1 MASNK
6 ITVNPNAKDYDKYDF
21 SGYELT
27 ENDKG
32 GYDWTDSSGNKH
44 SLYSGEKGGLIHSIT
59 GADGTSS
66 NYAYNGTR
74 YNEYIGKLNKGAKKA
89 YKAQT
94 KSPKTNVTQKAT
106 QPKSSSS
113 TTPSSSGIQVIIM
126 MDENGNPRKVGT
138 TSDKEAVG
146 LITGKS
152 VANSFEAIAN
162 ANVGDFWVDKDSNIH
177 VVTNRDIEY
186 SKGVLEGKYVNDKD
200 KRVSDKEH
208 PSTTPE
214 QPVSQSGGNNE
225 TKTSVTEKPELPV
238 GLDKSDDLNEIRK
251 EINALEMSKW
261 DDSNPYARQRYQ
273 QLVNKAADHPDA
285 DSNDKDKAE
294 LVNTAW
300 NLNNKKLYVS
310 PYDEMRHS
318 SEQRKAIEKSLK
330 GGEGKERRLMGII
343 PSFLLGEYGNYKRSK
358 IDKDEIY
365 PIVSPEGKTIGYMDK
380 KDAEW
385 YVNKENKKL
394 GENDKKF
401 SIGPKETTHYRI
413 SDGDTT
419 YYFDDEQSAKDKK
432 KEIDKTNQPERLKA
446 WGEFIY
452 RLMNSI
458 STNDMNLSSDL
469 SGNGRPYQSIQQ
481 KDMESRLQGNNE
493 MYYKNEMAK
502 NDNIRKFVEL
512 ADAGIINLN
521 TLSNE
526 QIATLGAL
534 IGKERVQ
541 QLISIAGKQEVQYI
555 AATQMYKNWD
565 KNQRDIY
572 TKWLV
577 TEGSGP
583 ANETFLS
590 YANGELSA
598 SDLAKRY
605 RMQLAKGGLEIKAV
619 EEAVRKA
626 GLENRM
632 TQAQVDVIK
641 ELVTEQLKA
650 AKLTNNQRI
659 QEMATSSVDTFAK
672 LIDAVL
678 PG

>member
-1 MASNK
+1 MAGINYEDK
-6 ITVNPNAKDYDKYDF
+6 ANWNAKEIEQNPDFANNLKGDADFFTKKVINSVDYRDGDLNDYDFGDSLVK
-21 SGYELT
+21 
-27 ENDKG
+27 NDRG
-32 GYDWTDSSGNKH
+32 GYDWTDSNGNKH
-44 SLYSGEKGGLIHSIT
+44 SLYKIKGNRLGSYHSVT
-59 GADGTSS
+59 DSEGNVSTW
-66 NYAYNGTR
+66 YQNG
-74 YNEYIGKLNKGAKKA
+74 
-89 YKAQT
+89 
-94 KSPKTNVTQKAT
+94 
-106 QPKSSSS
+106 
-113 TTPSSSGIQVIIM
+113 
-126 MDENGNPRKVGT
+126 
-138 TSDKEAVG
+138 
-146 LITGKS
+146 S
-152 VANSFEAIAN
+152 VANSYIRALNAAAKKAKAGKKKDGLTDSIKTSISEAE
-162 ANVGDFWVDKDSNIH
+162 K
-177 VVTNRDIEY
+177 
-186 SKGVLEGKYVNDKD
+186 
-200 KRVSDKEH
+200 
-208 PSTTPE
+208 TTPE
-214 QPVSQSGGNNE
+214 KSVSQSGGNNE
-225 TKTSVTEKPELPV
+225 TKTSVTEKPGLPV

-401 SIGPKETTHYRI
+401 SIGPKETTHYKI

-541 QLISIAGKQEVQYI
+541 QLISIAGKQEVQYM

-632 TQAQVDVIK
+632 NQAQVDVIK
-641 ELVTEQLKA
+641 ELVAEQLKA

>member
-1 MASNK
+1 MAGINYEDK
-6 ITVNPNAKDYDKYDF
+6 ANWNAKEIEQNPDFANNLKGDADSFTKKVINPVDYRGGDLNDYDFGDSLVK
-21 SGYELT
+21 
-27 ENDKG
+27 NDRG
-32 GYDWTDSSGNKH
+32 GYDWTDSNGNKH
-44 SLYSGEKGGLIHSIT
+44 SLYKIKGNRLGSYHSVT
-59 GADGTSS
+59 DSEGNVSTW
-66 NYAYNGTR
+66 YQNG
-74 YNEYIGKLNKGAKKA
+74 
-89 YKAQT
+89 
-94 KSPKTNVTQKAT
+94 
-106 QPKSSSS
+106 
-113 TTPSSSGIQVIIM
+113 
-126 MDENGNPRKVGT
+126 
-138 TSDKEAVG
+138 
-146 LITGKS
+146 S
-152 VANSFEAIAN
+152 VANSYIRALNAAAKKAKAGKKKDGLTDSIKTSISEAE
-162 ANVGDFWVDKDSNIH
+162 K
-177 VVTNRDIEY
+177 
-186 SKGVLEGKYVNDKD
+186 
-200 KRVSDKEH
+200 
-208 PSTTPE
+208 TTPE
-214 QPVSQSGGNNE
+214 KPVSQSGGNNE
-225 TKTSVTEKPELPV
+225 TKTSVTEKPGLPV
-238 GLDKSDDLNEIRK
+238 GLDESDDLNEIRK

-493 MYYKNEMAK
+493 MYYKNEMTK

-541 QLISIAGKQEVQYI
+541 QLISIAGKQEVQYM

-641 ELVTEQLKA
+641 ELVAEQLKA
-650 AKLTNNQRI
+650 AELTNNQRI

>member
-1 MASNK
+1 MAGINYEDK
-6 ITVNPNAKDYDKYDF
+6 ANWMAKEIEQNPDFANNLKGDVDSFTKKVTNPVDYRDGDLNDYDFGDNLVK
-21 SGYELT
+21 
-27 ENDKG
+27 NDRG
-32 GYDWTDSSGNKH
+32 GYDWTDSNGNKH
-44 SLYSGEKGGLIHSIT
+44 SLYKIKGNRLGSYHSVT
-59 GADGTSS
+59 DSKGNVSTW
-66 NYAYNGTR
+66 YQNG
-74 YNEYIGKLNKGAKKA
+74 
-89 YKAQT
+89 
-94 KSPKTNVTQKAT
+94 
-106 QPKSSSS
+106 
-113 TTPSSSGIQVIIM
+113 
-126 MDENGNPRKVGT
+126 
-138 TSDKEAVG
+138 
-146 LITGKS
+146 S
-152 VANSFEAIAN
+152 VANSYIRALNAAAKKAKAGKKKDGLTDSIKTSISEAE
-162 ANVGDFWVDKDSNIH
+162 K
-177 VVTNRDIEY
+177 
-186 SKGVLEGKYVNDKD
+186 
-200 KRVSDKEH
+200 
-208 PSTTPE
+208 TTPE
-214 QPVSQSGGNNE
+214 KSVSQSGGNNE
-225 TKTSVTEKPELPV
+225 TKTSVTEKPGLPV

-541 QLISIAGKQEVQYI
+541 QLISIAGKQEVQYM

-605 RMQLAKGGLEIKAV
+605 RMQLAQGGLEIKAI

-641 ELVTEQLKA
+641 ELVAEQLKA

>member
-1 MASNK
+1 MAGINYEDK
-6 ITVNPNAKDYDKYDF
+6 ANWMAKEIEQNPDFANNLKGDADSFTKKVINSVDYRDGDLNDYDFGDSLVK
-21 SGYELT
+21 
-27 ENDKG
+27 NDRG
-32 GYDWTDSSGNKH
+32 GYDWTDSNGNKH
-44 SLYSGEKGGLIHSIT
+44 SLYKIKGNRLGSYHSVT
-59 GADGTSS
+59 DSEGNVSTW
-66 NYAYNGTR
+66 YQNG
-74 YNEYIGKLNKGAKKA
+74 
-89 YKAQT
+89 
-94 KSPKTNVTQKAT
+94 
-106 QPKSSSS
+106 
-113 TTPSSSGIQVIIM
+113 
-126 MDENGNPRKVGT
+126 
-138 TSDKEAVG
+138 
-146 LITGKS
+146 S
-152 VANSFEAIAN
+152 VANSYIRALNAAAKKAKAGKKKDGLTDSIKTSISEA
-162 ANVGDFWVDKDSNIH
+162 K
-177 VVTNRDIEY
+177 
-186 SKGVLEGKYVNDKD
+186 K
-200 KRVSDKEH
+200 
-208 PSTTPE
+208 TTPE
-214 QPVSQSGGNNE
+214 KSVSQSGGNNE
-225 TKTSVTEKPELPV
+225 TKTSVTEKSVSQPDGNNETKTSVTEKPGLPV

-641 ELVTEQLKA
+641 ELVAEQLKA